1 MASAF
6 PFSDAAMN
14 QPQPPGVILSTGHP
28 SLVHAEHSEES
39 KELNKNPGEK
49 GAGSPLCRSQEADQW
64 SEKDYDGRQR
74 PAPERLVCA
83 SHPVIQKNRSLQIR
97 LE

>member
-39 KELNKNPGEK
+39 KELDENSGEK
-49 GAGSPLCRSQEADQW
+49 GTESPLRRGQEADQW
-64 SEKDYDGRQR
+64 SEKDDVDDNAQRQS
-74 PAPERLVCA
+74 AWCA
-83 SHPVIQKNRSLQIR
+83 LDASGDTKK
-97 LE
+97 